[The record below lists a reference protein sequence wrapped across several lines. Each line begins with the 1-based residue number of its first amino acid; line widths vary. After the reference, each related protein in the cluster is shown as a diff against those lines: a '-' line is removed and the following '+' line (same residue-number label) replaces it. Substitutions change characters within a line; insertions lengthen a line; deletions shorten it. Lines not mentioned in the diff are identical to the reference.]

1 MAGMVRIGRR
11 WQGKLVSQMSVSTAP
26 EVESLIAAN
35 APIVICV
42 SGGKDSRHA
51 ATESVAHV
59 REQGHSGRIVLC
71 YSDLGRVV
79 WSDAK
84 EQCQTLADKLGV
96 ELIIVRREAG
106 GLMERW
112 QKRWAD
118 NVKRYVNLSCVKVIL
133 PWSTPAM
140 RFCTSELKTTIIQRW
155 IRKTFNEPV
164 VCVLGI
170 RRDESSHRAKAPVF
184 KPYEITIKDGKEKMP
199 ALPVGS
205 VDWNPI
211 VEVKTE
217 TVFQILRASELPIPS
232 SYTFDADRYSCA
244 FCIMATLRNLKAG
257 TCDPRNLDLYRE
269 QCELEIVSTFSFQD
283 KQWLSDVAPELLT
296 EDQRARL
303 PLAKEAANLREQI
316 ESVIPKHLLYV
327 KGWPVV
333 MPTMAEA
340 QMLADIRKRT
350 GEVMNLPVKYTT
362 ALAVWNRYDE
372 LMRLKDEKDRK
383 KRKKAA

>member
-1 MAGMVRIGRR
+1 MTI
-11 WQGKLVSQMSVSTAP
+11 STAP
-26 EVESLIAAN
+26 EVEDLIAAN
-35 APIVICV
+35 APMVICV

-51 ATESVAHV
+51 ATESVAHA
-59 REQGHSGRIVLC
+59 RSNGHTGQIVLC

-84 EQCQTLADKLGV
+84 EQCQMLADKLGV
-96 ELIIVRREAG
+96 ELVIVRREAG

-118 NVKRYVNLSCVKVIL
+118 NVERYVNLSCVKVIL

-164 VCVLGI
+164 ICVLGI
-170 RRDESSHRAKAPVF
+170 RRDESRHRAKAPIF
-184 KPYEITIKDGKEKMP
+184 KPYQITIKDGKEKMP

-205 VDWNPI
+205 VDWHPI

-217 TVFQILRASELPIPS
+217 MVFQILRASEMPMPS
-232 SYTFDADRYSCA
+232 SYGFDADRFSCA
-244 FCIMATLRNLKAG
+244 FCMMATLRNLRAG
-257 TCDPRNLDLYRE
+257 TRDPRNHDLYRE

-283 KQWLSDVAPELLT
+283 SQWLSDVAPELLT
-296 EDQRARL
+296 EDQRQRL
-303 PLAKEAANLREQI
+303 PLAKAAAKLREQI

-333 MPTMAEA
+333 MPTMPEA

-350 GEVMNLPVKYTT
+350 GEIMGLPVKYTT
-362 ALAVWNRYDE
+362 ALEVWNRYDE
-372 LMRLKDEKDRK
+372 LMRLNEERQSK

>member
-1 MAGMVRIGRR
+1 M
-11 WQGKLVSQMSVSTAP
+11 VSTTP
-26 EVESLIAAN
+26 QVEALITAN

-51 ATESVAHV
+51 AIESVTHA
-59 REQGHSGRIVLC
+59 RSNGHTGQIVLC

-79 WSDAK
+79 WADAK
-84 EQCQTLADKLGV
+84 EQCQMLADNLGV
-96 ELIIVRREAG
+96 ELVIVRRAAG

-112 QKRWAD
+112 QKRWID
-118 NVKRYVNLSCVKVIL
+118 NVERYVNLSCVKVIL

-155 IRKTFNEPV
+155 IRKTFNKPV
-164 VCVLGI
+164 ICVLGI
-170 RRDESSHRAKAPVF
+170 RRDESRHRAKAPIF
-184 KPYEITIKDGKEKMP
+184 KPYEITIKDGKPKMP

-217 TVFQILRASELPIPS
+217 TVFQILRASEMPVPS
-232 SYTFDADRYSCA
+232 SYGFLADRYSCA
-244 FCIMATLRNLKAG
+244 FCMMATLRNLLAG
-257 TCDPRNLDLYRE
+257 TRDPRNHDIYRE

-283 KQWLSDVAPELLT
+283 KQWLSDVAPEFLT
-296 EDQRARL
+296 EDQRKRL
-303 PLAKEAANLREQI
+303 PIAKAAAKLREEI
-316 ESVIPKHLLYV
+316 EGVIPNHLLYV

-333 MPTMAEA
+333 MPTMQEA

-350 GEVMNLPVKYTT
+350 GEVMGLSVKYTT

>member
-1 MAGMVRIGRR
+1 M
-11 WQGKLVSQMSVSTAP
+11 VSTAP
-26 EVESLIAAN
+26 EVQALITAN

-51 ATESVAHV
+51 ATESVAHA
-59 REQGHSGRIVLC
+59 RSNGHTGQIILC

-84 EQCQTLADKLGV
+84 EQCQMLADKLGL
-96 ELIIVRREAG
+96 ELVVVRRAAG

-118 NVKRYVNLSCVKVIL
+118 NVERYVNLSCVKVIL

-155 IRKTFNEPV
+155 IRKTYTEPV
-164 VCVLGI
+164 ICVLGI
-170 RRDESSHRAKAPVF
+170 RRDESRNRAKAPIF
-184 KPYEITIKDGKEKMP
+184 KPYEITIKDGKPKMP

-217 TVFQILRASELPIPS
+217 TVFQILRASEMPMPS
-232 SYTFDADRYSCA
+232 SYGFDADRYSCA
-244 FCIMATLRNLKAG
+244 FCMMATVRNLRAG
-257 TCDPRNLDLYRE
+257 TRDPHNHDIYRE
-269 QCELEIVSTFSFQD
+269 QCGLEIVSTFSFQD
-283 KQWLSDVAPELLT
+283 KQWLSDIAPELLT
-296 EDQRARL
+296 EDQRQRL
-303 PLAKEAANLREQI
+303 PLAKEAAKLREQI

-350 GEVMNLPVKYTT
+350 GEIMGLPVKYTT
-362 ALAVWNRYDE
+362 ALAVWNRYAE
-372 LMRLKDEKDRK
+372 LMQIKEEKNAK

>member
-1 MAGMVRIGRR
+1 
-11 WQGKLVSQMSVSTAP
+11 MSTPVTTAIP
-26 EVESLIAAN
+26 HPSFYGSLILLTNDVRQVYHGAFKKARHEKITAKRLNPVLWYVARKAAGHGEYLVRFHEVGDQVFVSCKSVDGERCKGTFRQKRHFQN
-35 APIVICV
+35 PMCV
-42 SGGKDSRHA
+42 HI
-51 ATESVAHV
+51 ATA
-59 REQGHSGRIVLC
+59 
-71 YSDLGRVV
+71 
-79 WSDAK
+79 
-84 EQCQTLADKLGV
+84 
-96 ELIIVRREAG
+96 
-106 GLMERW
+106 
-112 QKRWAD
+112 KRWAD
-118 NVKRYVNLSCVKVIL
+118 NVERYVNLSCVKVIL

-140 RFCTSELKTTIIQRW
+140 RFCRSELKTTIIQRW

-164 VCVLGI
+164 ICVLGI
-170 RRDESSHRAKAPVF
+170 RRDESRHRAKAPVF
-184 KPYEITIKDGKEKMP
+184 KPYEVTIKDGKEKMP

-217 TVFQILRASELPIPS
+217 TVFQILRASEMPMPS
-232 SYTFDADRYSCA
+232 SYGFDADRYSCA
-244 FCIMATLRNLKAG
+244 FCVMATLRNLKAG
-257 TCDPRNLDLYRE
+257 TRDHRNHDLYRE

-283 KQWLSDVAPELLT
+283 HQWLSDVAPELLT

-303 PLAKEAANLREQI
+303 PLAKEAAKLREQI

-350 GEVMNLPVKYTT
+350 GEVMNLAVKYTT
-362 ALAVWNRYDE
+362 ALQVWNRYDE

>member
-1 MAGMVRIGRR
+1 MI
-11 WQGKLVSQMSVSTAP
+11 STAP
-26 EVESLIAAN
+26 EVEALIAAN

-51 ATESVAHV
+51 ATESLAHV
-59 REQGHSGRIVLC
+59 RERGHSGRVVLC

-84 EQCQTLADKLGV
+84 SQCQMLADKLGV
-96 ELIIVRREAG
+96 ELVIVRREAG

-112 QKRWAD
+112 QKRWKD
-118 NVKRYVNLSCVKVIL
+118 NVDRYVNLNCVKVIL

-140 RFCTSELKTTIIQRW
+140 RFCTSELKTTIIQRY
-155 IRKTFNEPV
+155 IRKTFKQPV
-164 VCVLGI
+164 ICVLGI
-170 RRDESSHRAKAPVF
+170 RRDESSHRAKAPIF
-184 KPYEITIKDGKEKMP
+184 KPYEITIKDGKEKQP

-205 VDWNPI
+205 VDWHPI

-217 TVFQILRASELPIPS
+217 AVFQILRASAMPVPS
-232 SYTFDADRYSCA
+232 SYGFDADRFSCA
-244 FCIMATLRNLKAG
+244 FCMMATLRNLKAG
-257 TCDPRNLDLYRE
+257 TRDPRNGEIYRE

-296 EDQRARL
+296 ESQRQRL
-303 PLAKEAANLREQI
+303 PLAKEAARLRVEI

-333 MPTMAEA
+333 MPTMVEA
-340 QMLADIRKRT
+340 QMLADIRVRT
-350 GEVMNLPVKYTT
+350 GEVMGLPVKYTT
-362 ALAVWNRYDE
+362 ALQVWNRYDE

>member
-1 MAGMVRIGRR
+1 MI
-11 WQGKLVSQMSVSTAP
+11 STAP
-26 EVESLIAAN
+26 EVDALIAAN
-35 APIVICV
+35 APVVVCV
-42 SGGKDSRHA
+42 SGGKDSRRA
-51 ATESVAHV
+51 PIESVAYA
-59 REQGHSGRIVLC
+59 RSQGHTGQIVLC

-84 EQCQTLADKLGV
+84 EQCQMLADRLGV
-96 ELIIVRREAG
+96 ELVIVRRAAG

-112 QKRWAD
+112 QKRWTD
-118 NVKRYVNLSCVKVIL
+118 NVERYVNLSCVKVIL

-170 RRDESSHRAKAPVF
+170 RRDESRHRAKAPIF
-184 KPYEITIKDGKEKMP
+184 KPYEVTIKDGKEKMP

-217 TVFQILRASELPIPS
+217 TVFQILRASEMPIPS
-232 SYTFDADRYSCA
+232 SYTFGADRYSCA
-244 FCIMATLRNLKAG
+244 FCMMATVNNLAAG
-257 TCDPRNLDLYRE
+257 TRDPRNHDLYRE

-283 KQWLSDVAPELLT
+283 SQWLSDVAPELLT
-296 EDQRARL
+296 EDQRQRL
-303 PLAKEAANLREQI
+303 PLSKEAGQLREQI

-350 GEVMNLPVKYTT
+350 GEIMGLPVKYTT
-362 ALAVWNRYDE
+362 ALDVWNRYDE
-372 LMRLKDEKDRK
+372 LMRLNEERQSK
-383 KRKKAA
+383 KRKKVA

>member
-1 MAGMVRIGRR
+1 MIT
-11 WQGKLVSQMSVSTAP
+11 TAP
-26 EVESLIAAN
+26 EVDALIDAN
-35 APIVICV
+35 APLVICV
-42 SGGKDSRHA
+42 SGGKDSRLA
-51 ATESVAHV
+51 AEQAVFYARS
-59 REQGHSGRIVLC
+59 REHRGQIVLC

-84 EQCQTLADKLGV
+84 EQCQMLAAKLGV
-96 ELIIVRREAG
+96 ELVIVKREAG

-118 NVKRYVNLSCVKVIL
+118 NVKRYVNLECVKVIL

-155 IRKTFNEPV
+155 IRKTYKEPV
-164 VCVLGI
+164 ICVLGI
-170 RRDESSHRAKAPVF
+170 RRDESAHRAKAPVF

-211 VEVKTE
+211 VDVKTE
-217 TVFQILRASELPIPS
+217 SVFQILRRSELPMPS

-244 FCIMATLRNLKAG
+244 FCMMATVGNLKAG
-257 TCDPRNLDLYRE
+257 TRDPRNLSLYRE

-283 KQWLSDVAPELLT
+283 KQWLSDIAPQLLS
-296 EDQRARL
+296 EEQRTRLQFAKQAARL
-303 PLAKEAANLREQI
+303 RVEI

-333 MPTMAEA
+333 MPTMTEA
-340 QMLADIRKRT
+340 QMLADIRVRT
-350 GEVMNLPVKYTT
+350 GQVMGLPVKYTT
-362 ALAVWNRYDE
+362 ALQVWNRYDE
-372 LMRLKDEKDRK
+372 LMRLKEEKDQK